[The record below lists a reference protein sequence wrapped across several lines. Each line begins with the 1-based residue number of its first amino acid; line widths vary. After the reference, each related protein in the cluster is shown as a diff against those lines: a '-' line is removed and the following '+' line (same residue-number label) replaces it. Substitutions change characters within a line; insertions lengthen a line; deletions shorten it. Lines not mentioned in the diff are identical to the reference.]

1 MAESIGYLLA
11 QPFQIASMQTM
22 ATTDDR
28 GGPDNRDLASGW
40 FRVLLAGG
48 VGATHTDPSE
58 LLAAVEAA
66 LGATKWTVAM
76 GAAGKVTF
84 TYLGS
89 GTGTITWSSA
99 ATLQAILGLTGN
111 VGPLATNATATA
123 TYQPTHC
130 LFAAACDPDTGWT
143 DGAARFAG
151 AALPDGTVYGWHD
164 GRAVLR
170 RAASYRLLPKD
181 AAFVTSLG
189 SSGTPAFPAASRRL
203 SPATGEP
210 AQAPPWSALDT
221 LATAYGLECAAVWGD
236 LQEVIAGTVTAYE
249 RVYLA
254 PEMAAAGRVAL
265 SVPGYDA
272 RRDVSLELL
281 YAGVGSL

>member
-1 MAESIGYLLA
+1 MAESLGYLLA

-28 GGPDNRDLASGW
+28 GGPDNRNLASSW
-40 FRVLLAGG
+40 FRVLLAS
-48 VGATHTDPSE
+48 GAGASHVDAAE
-58 LLAAVEAA
+58 LLAAVESA
-66 LGATKWTVAM
+66 LGATKWSVAM
-76 GAAGKVTF
+76 STAGKVTF
-84 TYLGS
+84 TYLGT
-89 GTGTITWSSA
+89 GTGTITFSSA

-143 DGAARFAG
+143 DQAARFAG
-151 AALPDGTVYGWHD
+151 AAMPDGTVYGWHD
-164 GRAVLR
+164 GRAALR
-170 RAASYRLLPKD
+170 RAATYRLLPKNS
-181 AAFVTSLG
+181 AFVTSLG
-189 SSGTPAFPAASRRL
+189 SSGTPAYPVASRWL
-203 SPATGEP
+203 SPSTSEP

-236 LQEVIAGTVTAYE
+236 LQDVLAGLATAYE

-254 PEMAAAGRVAL
+254 PEMATVGRIAL
-265 SVPGYDA
+265 SIPGYDA

-281 YAGVGSL
+281 YAGAGSL